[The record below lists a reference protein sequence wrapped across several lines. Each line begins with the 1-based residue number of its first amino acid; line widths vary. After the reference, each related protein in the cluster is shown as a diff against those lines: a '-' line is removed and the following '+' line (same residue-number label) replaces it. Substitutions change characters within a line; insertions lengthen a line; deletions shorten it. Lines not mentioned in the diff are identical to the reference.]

1 MPHLRFSPFPVFCAL
16 GFALGCTQS
25 VESTDIRTT
34 GIYPEITVTATG
46 SGTSKVEVQ
55 LKVGG
60 SSSNTY
66 LDLTGEDQLKATVG
80 GTAKI
85 LDDTGS
91 HSYSASFP
99 VDDEGTEFVISFL
112 RGKID
117 DSAPA
122 STVSLPA
129 PFNFNVMPT
138 EASRASDAV
147 ELIWDPREAGTGN
160 MDWNIDGDCIQID
173 SGSTPDDGTQSLAAG
188 SIDTFESDK
197 AKSCTVNVG
206 LTRKQPGEIDPAFS
220 EGGSIVAR
228 QVRSASFTSNP

>member
-1 MPHLRFSPFPVFCAL
+1 MSHLRFCSLVLACA
-16 GFALGCTQS
+16 FAAGCSQS

-66 LDLTGEDQLKATVG
+66 LDLTGDDQLKATVA

-91 HSYSASFP
+91 HTYSASFP
-99 VDDEGTEFVISFL
+99 VDEEGTEFVISFL
-112 RGKID
+112 RGEID

-129 PFNFNVMPT
+129 PFTFGVTPT
-138 EASRASDAV
+138 EASRATEAID
-147 ELIWDPREAGTGN
+147 LTWDPPATGN
-160 MDWNIDGDCIQID
+160 VRWGIDGDCIKLD
-173 SGSTPDDGTQSLAAG
+173 SGSTPDDGAQALPAG
-188 SIDTFESDK
+188 TIDTFDSDK
-197 AKSCTVNVG
+197 DESCTVNVD
-206 LTRKQPGEIDPAFS
+206 LTRSSGGEIDPAFS
-220 EGGSIVAR
+220 EGGSIEAR
-228 QVRSASFTSNP
+228 QVRKASFTSNP

>member
-1 MPHLRFSPFPVFCAL
+1 MPHLLARCFALSCAL
-16 GFALGCTQS
+16 PFAFGCTQS

-46 SGTSKVEVQ
+46 SGTSKVEVA

-80 GTAKI
+80 GTAKV
-85 LDDTGS
+85 LDDIGS
-91 HSYSASFP
+91 HTYAASFP
-99 VDDEGTEFVISFL
+99 VDEEGTEFVISFL

-117 DSAPA
+117 ENAPA

-129 PFNFNVMPT
+129 PFDLTLAPT
-138 EASRASDAV
+138 EASRASDPI
-147 ELIWDPREAGTGN
+147 ELTWVPPATGN
-160 MDWNIDGDCIQID
+160 VRWDIDGDCIKID
-173 SGSTPDDGTQSLAAG
+173 SGTTPDDGMQALAAG
-188 SIDTFESDK
+188 SIETFESDK
-197 AKSCTVNVG
+197 DKSCTVG
-206 LTRKQPGEIDPAFS
+206 LDLTRNRNGEIDPAFT

>member
-1 MPHLRFSPFPVFCAL
+1 MSHFGFSSFAGACAL
-16 GFALGCTQS
+16 AFTLGCTQS

-46 SGTSKVEVQ
+46 SGTSKVEVE

-66 LDLTGEDQLKATVG
+66 LDLTGEDQLKATVA

-91 HSYSASFP
+91 HTYSASFP
-99 VDDEGTEFVISFL
+99 VDEEGTEFVISFL
-112 RGKID
+112 RGTID

-129 PFNFNVMPT
+129 PYDFSVMPT
-138 EASRASDAV
+138 EASRAT
-147 ELIWDPREAGTGN
+147 EAIDLAWEPPATGN
-160 MDWNIDGDCIQID
+160 VRWGLKGDCVKLA
-173 SGSTPDDGTQSLAAG
+173 SGTTPDDGAHSLPAG
-188 SIDTFESDK
+188 TIDTFESDND
-197 AKSCTVNVG
+197 KSCTVDID
-206 LTRKQPGEIDPAFS
+206 LTRSQSGEIDPAFT

-228 QVRSASFTSNP
+228 QVRGASFSSNP